1 MRSPYK
7 KGMIPLFV
15 VFEGESMCG
24 VCGIVSGTLP
34 EDRIRR
40 LIAGMN
46 SLQRHRGPDEEAV
59 FLEDRVGIGFDR
71 LAILDLARGMQP
83 IRSPGDGVTI
93 ACNGQIYNYIEL
105 RSMISGQEYA
115 TEGDMEVALHL
126 YRRMGIEFL
135 HHLNGMY
142 AGVIYDPRL
151 RRIILFRDR
160 FGIKPMHYAV
170 TEDGLFFS
178 SEIEPLL
185 TAPGVDPE
193 PDLNL
198 LPAFFTYRY
207 LPGEKTVY
215 RGVFRLPPA
224 SFLDYDLASGEHLIR
239 RYWNCNPG
247 MPEKYTHEDEASE
260 EFIRLFR
267 DAVRIRLRSDVEVGS
282 FISGGIDS
290 SAVALL
296 TAETKPDLKLFTV
309 SFDEPGYDETALVE
323 EFIEQR
329 SSAFLGT
336 SRFTRKCTRDS
347 LNQLPELV
355 RAIGEPLSLGAV
367 IPTDAVC
374 ALASEKVKVVVT
386 GEGADEVFA
395 GYRKFLVED
404 AFIRYQ
410 TADVEQRKH
419 LEGLYPE
426 LACRMAAG
434 SLDSV
439 GRHIV
444 SEALFSAEELQRLL
458 GTGTTPVVNLPME
471 GLPDLTGIHPVK
483 AMQAIEC
490 RTRLPDYVI
499 TRLDRLSMRHSL
511 EARTPFLDYRL
522 AEFAASLPVD
532 LKVRSRLSLDKY
544 ICRRAFS
551 SSGILPERTAFRP
564 KKPFTMPM
572 AQWFE
577 RLELLP
583 DQIRDIAGG
592 DEVNRQ
598 GILNPAMVKELAGEV
613 SGHGV
618 GPETLRSAADRF
630 FAVLVFTLW
639 YRECVENR

>member
-1 MRSPYK
+1 MFR
-7 KGMIPLFV
+7 LFAAS
-15 VFEGESMCG
+15 EGNSMCG

-34 EDRIRR
+34 EDRIKI

-46 SLQRHRGPDEEAV
+46 RIQRHRGPDEDAV
-59 FLEDRVGIGFDR
+59 YVADRVGIGFDR
-71 LAILDLARGMQP
+71 LAILDLTTGMQP

-93 ACNGQIYNYIEL
+93 ACNGQVYNYIEL
-105 RSMISGQEYA
+105 RSMMPGQEYA

-126 YRRMGIEFL
+126 YRRIGTDFL
-135 HHLNGMY
+135 NHLNGMY
-142 AGVIYDPRL
+142 AGVIYDPGK

-160 FGIKPMHYAV
+160 FGIKPMHYALTV
-170 TEDGLFFS
+170 DGLFFS
-178 SEIEPLL
+178 SEIAPLL
-185 TAPGVDPE
+185 TAPGVNPD
-193 PDLNL
+193 PDLDL

-207 LPGEKTVY
+207 LPGDRTIY
-215 RGVFRLPPA
+215 RGVLRLPPA
-224 SFLDYDLASGEHLIR
+224 SFLEYDLASGEYRIT
-239 RYWNCNPG
+239 RYWNCRPG
-247 MPEKYTHEDEASE
+247 EPEMFSDEDEASE

-296 TAETKPDLKLFTV
+296 TAEAKPDLKLFTV

-323 EFIEQR
+323 EFIGQR
-329 SSAFLGT
+329 STAFLGT
-336 SRFTRKCTRDS
+336 SRFTRRCTRDS
-347 LNQLPELV
+347 LSRLPEIV

-404 AFIRYQ
+404 AFIQYQ
-410 TADVEQRKH
+410 AGDMQQRKR
-419 LEGLYPE
+419 LAQLYPE
-426 LACRMAAG
+426 LAGRRAAG
-434 SLDSV
+434 NLDAA

-444 SEALFSAEELQRLL
+444 SEALFSAEELRRLL
-458 GTGTTPVVNLPME
+458 GSEKAPHVSLPLE
-471 GLPDLTGIHPVK
+471 GLPDLTGVHPVK

-499 TRLDRLSMRHSL
+499 ARLDRLSMRHSL
-511 EARTPFLDYRL
+511 EARTPFLDFRL
-522 AEFAASLPVD
+522 AQFAASLPVGF
-532 LKVRSRLSLDKY
+532 KVRSHLSLDKY

-551 SSGILPERTAFRP
+551 KSGVLPEQTAFRP

-572 AQWFE
+572 AQWLE
-577 RLELLP
+577 RMDLLP
-583 DQIRDIAGG
+583 GSIMDIARG

-598 GILNPAMVKELAGEV
+598 GILNPEMARELAAEV
-613 SGHGV
+613 SGRGV

-630 FAVLVFTLW
+630 FAVLIFTLW
-639 YRECVENR
+639 YRECIENR